1 MYERSAGSPARGWVR
16 QEKLIPVT
24 VMTPQGP
31 MHQFREHYLNRQIQ
45 EKPNE
50 EELIKSN
57 GHITNPNITTPVEES
72 VKEIE
77 LPSAAD

>member
-45 EKPNE
+45 EKRLYYCSKLSAVNTGCRNKRKLLPQTGIFNS
-50 EELIKSN
+50 KPK
-57 GHITNPNITTPVEES
+57 TN
-72 VKEIE
+72 
-77 LPSAAD
+77 